1 MNVDAVLI
9 SRRPSFSC
17 ELFVSLLTV
26 PHDLFDKARRFVVTG
41 RLSSLTSQ
49 NHDESP
55 DCLFL
60 SLPFTAAEEPLLV
73 RLFEAAREA
82 FSVRAVA
89 L

>member
-49 NHDESP
+49 NDESP